1 MNSKDIEKIIRWA
14 VDSDLE
20 RFAEDAYGVA
30 GTAFDFA
37 NEGDHLRDK
46 FKHMQSNFIMWVASL
61 SENNRERLARNITIK
76 DKEAV
81 NSGWV
86 RDTTIKDGKTATQG
100 DIMINI
106 DDKIKLTPEEYSDI
120 SDNFNKINKKG
131 E

>member
-20 RFAEDAYGVA
+20 RFAEDAYGVT
-30 GTAFDFA
+30 GTAYD
-37 NEGDHLRDK
+37 EYQDHLRDK
-46 FKHMQSNFIMWVASL
+46 FKQMQSNFIMWVAGL
-61 SENNRERLARNITIK
+61 SDGNRDRLAINITSR
-76 DKEAV
+76 DADLVDE
-81 NSGWV
+81 GWV
-86 RDTTIKDGKTATQG
+86 RDTTIKDGKTVTQG
-100 DIMINI
+100 NIMINI

>member
-20 RFAEDAYGVA
+20 RFAEDAYGVT
-30 GTAFDFA
+30 GTAYD
-37 NEGDHLRDK
+37 EYQDYLRDK
-46 FKHMQSNFIMWVASL
+46 FKQMQSNFIMWVAGL
-61 SENNRERLARNITIK
+61 SNGNRDRLAINITSR
-76 DKEAV
+76 DADLVDE
-81 NSGWV
+81 GWV
-86 RDTTIKDGKTATQG
+86 RDTTIKDSKTVTQG